1 MIQITQTTPE
11 SLSKMIEDCVKK
23 GLEHFSPSG
32 KSVEAPYSDELL
44 TREETLAFLKI
55 DSTTL
60 WNWTRKG
67 TVTAYGLGKR
77 RYYKKSELIA
87 GLIPLQTRYKEV
99 G

>member
-1 MIQITQTTPE
+1 
-11 SLSKMIEDCVKK
+11 MIEDCVKK

-32 KSVEAPYSDELL
+32 KSLEAPYSDELL

-87 GLIPLQTRYKEV
+87 GLIPLQTIYKEV

>member
-11 SLSKMIEDCVKK
+11 SLGKMIEDCIEK
-23 GLEHFSPSG
+23 GLEKFNPTG
-32 KSVEAPYSDELL
+32 KSVEAPYNDELL
-44 TREETLAFLKI
+44 TREETISFLKI

-67 TVTAYGLGKR
+67 KVTAYGLGKR

-87 GLIPLQTRYKEV
+87 SLVPLQKRFGE
-99 G
+99 GG

>member
-87 GLIPLQTRYKEV
+87 ELIPLQTRYKEV

>member
-1 MIQITQTTPE
+1 MIQIIQTTPE

-87 GLIPLQTRYKEV
+87 GLIPLQTIYKEV